1 MSRLKIVK
9 EQADESTYQ
18 DWREEDYMNKMNFNP
33 LVMFVVIPT
42 VVQAACLV
50 FMGGAML
57 LNTCLLYTS
66 PSPRDM
72 RRSRMPSSA

>member
-18 DWREEDYMNKMNFNP
+18 DWRDEDYMNKMNFNP

-57 LNTCLLYTS
+57 LNTYIFV
-66 PSPRDM
+66 
-72 RRSRMPSSA
+72 

>member
-1 MSRLKIVK
+1 MSRLKVVK

-57 LNTCLLYTS
+57 LNTYIFV
-66 PSPRDM
+66 
-72 RRSRMPSSA
+72 

>member
-42 VVQAACLV
+42 LVQAACLV

-57 LNTCLLYTS
+57 LNTYIFV
-66 PSPRDM
+66 
-72 RRSRMPSSA
+72 

>member
-18 DWREEDYMNKMNFNP
+18 DWREEDYMNKMSFNP

-42 VVQAACLV
+42 VVQAICLL
-50 FMGGAML
+50 FMGGAMI
-57 LNTCLLYTS
+57 LNTYIFV
-66 PSPRDM
+66 
-72 RRSRMPSSA
+72 

>member
-9 EQADESTYQ
+9 EQADESTHQ
-18 DWREEDYMNKMNFNP
+18 DWRNEDYMNKMNFNP

-42 VVQAACLV
+42 IVQAACLI

-57 LNTCLLYTS
+57 LNTYIFV
-66 PSPRDM
+66 
-72 RRSRMPSSA
+72 

>member
-9 EQADESTYQ
+9 KQADESTYQ
-18 DWREEDYMNKMNFNP
+18 DWREEDYMNKMNFSP

-42 VVQAACLV
+42 VVQAACLA

-57 LNTCLLYTS
+57 LNTYIFV
-66 PSPRDM
+66 
-72 RRSRMPSSA
+72 

>member
-1 MSRLKIVK
+1 MTRLKIVK

-42 VVQAACLV
+42 VIQAACLV

-57 LNTCLLYTS
+57 LNTYIFV
-66 PSPRDM
+66 
-72 RRSRMPSSA
+72 

>member
-57 LNTCLLYTS
+57 LNTYIIV
-66 PSPRDM
+66 
-72 RRSRMPSSA
+72 

>member
-1 MSRLKIVK
+1 MSRLKIVR

-57 LNTCLLYTS
+57 LNTYIFV
-66 PSPRDM
+66 
-72 RRSRMPSSA
+72 

>member
-18 DWREEDYMNKMNFNP
+18 DWRKEDYMNKMNFIP

-42 VVQAACLV
+42 IVQAACLL

-57 LNTCLLYTS
+57 LNTYIFV
-66 PSPRDM
+66 
-72 RRSRMPSSA
+72 

>member
-18 DWREEDYMNKMNFNP
+18 DWREEVYMNKMNFNP

-57 LNTCLLYTS
+57 LNTYIFV
-66 PSPRDM
+66 
-72 RRSRMPSSA
+72 

>member
-50 FMGGAML
+50 FMG
-57 LNTCLLYTS
+57 
-66 PSPRDM
+66 
-72 RRSRMPSSA
+72 

>member
-9 EQADESTYQ
+9 EKADESTYQ
-18 DWREEDYMNKMNFNP
+18 EWREEDYMNKMNFNP

-57 LNTCLLYTS
+57 LNTYIFV
-66 PSPRDM
+66 
-72 RRSRMPSSA
+72 

>member
-1 MSRLKIVK
+1 MTRLKIVK

-57 LNTCLLYTS
+57 LNTYIFV
-66 PSPRDM
+66 
-72 RRSRMPSSA
+72 

>member
-57 LNTCLLYTS
+57 LNTYIFLQS
-66 PSPRDM
+66 
-72 RRSRMPSSA
+72 

>member
-9 EQADESTYQ
+9 EQAEESTYQ

-57 LNTCLLYTS
+57 LNTYIFV
-66 PSPRDM
+66 
-72 RRSRMPSSA
+72 

>member
-57 LNTCLLYTS
+57 LNSYIFV
-66 PSPRDM
+66 
-72 RRSRMPSSA
+72 

>member
-9 EQADESTYQ
+9 EQADEITYQ

-42 VVQAACLV
+42 VVQASCLV

-57 LNTCLLYTS
+57 LNTYIFV
-66 PSPRDM
+66 
-72 RRSRMPSSA
+72 

>member
-9 EQADESTYQ
+9 EQADESTHQ

-42 VVQAACLV
+42 IVQAACLV

-57 LNTCLLYTS
+57 LNTYIFV
-66 PSPRDM
+66 
-72 RRSRMPSSA
+72 

>member
-9 EQADESTYQ
+9 KQADESTFQ

-42 VVQAACLV
+42 VVQAACLL

-57 LNTCLLYTS
+57 LNTFIF
-66 PSPRDM
+66 
-72 RRSRMPSSA
+72 A

>member
-42 VVQAACLV
+42 VVQAGCLV

-57 LNTCLLYTS
+57 LNTYIFV
-66 PSPRDM
+66 
-72 RRSRMPSSA
+72 

>member
-9 EQADESTYQ
+9 KQVDESTFQ

-42 VVQAACLV
+42 VVQAACLL

-57 LNTCLLYTS
+57 LNTFIF
-66 PSPRDM
+66 
-72 RRSRMPSSA
+72 A